1 MTLKCMLGL
10 IFHSTV
16 NNVQRKSTHAYHIT
30 YTCYLK
36 LNNFLQHNII
46 ITFTIF
52 SQNFK
57 LAKLKFQQVALQ
69 KSNFLYFDNRPSSE

>member
-1 MTLKCMLGL
+1 MTLNVLLEL

-16 NNVQRKSTHAYHIT
+16 NNVQRKSTHAYHKT

-36 LNNFLQHNII
+36 LNNFLHHII
-46 ITFTIF
+46 ITFMIF

-69 KSNFLYFDNRPSSE
+69 KSQVKLFVL